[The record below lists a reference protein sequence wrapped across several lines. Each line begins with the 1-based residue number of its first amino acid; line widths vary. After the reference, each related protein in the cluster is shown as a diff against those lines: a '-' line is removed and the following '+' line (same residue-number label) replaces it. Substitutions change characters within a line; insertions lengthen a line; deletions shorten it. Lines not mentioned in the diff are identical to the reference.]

1 MGRSTTSDPRSPRPS
16 SDPLAGRRVLL
27 GVSGGVAAYKAALV
41 ARLLRGAG
49 AEVATVLT
57 EAATRFVG
65 PDTFSALTGEPAY
78 VSLWERPGEVLH
90 VRLAREADVAVVVPA
105 TANTIAKLAHGLAD
119 DLLSSTML
127 EVTCPVVVA
136 PAMHSGMWEHAA
148 TRTNIELL
156 RSRGAVV
163 VGPVTGPLAHGDDG
177 IGRLAD
183 PDDVVAA
190 VRGTLA
196 RRDLAGRR
204 ILITSGPT
212 HEPIDP
218 VRYVGNR
225 STGKMGA
232 ALAAEA
238 VARGGVVTV
247 VLGPGAIVPPAA
259 EVVHVQTAEEMR
271 DAVLAR
277 FDDADAV
284 VMAAAVA
291 DFRPKSV
298 SEQKLKKDAGVPEMM
313 LEPTP
318 DILAEL
324 GERRPKGRPKGRK
337 DQVLVGFAAETD
349 DLERAGRGKLVSKH
363 LDLVV
368 VNRVGREGTGFGAD
382 ASEAMLL
389 GSSGDPEPLR
399 TWTKPELATAVLDR
413 VVALLPAP
421 PGVGLDR

>member
-27 GVSGGVAAYKAALV
+27 GVSGGIAAYKAALV
-41 ARLLRGAG
+41 ARLLHGAG
-49 AEVATVLT
+49 AGVATVLT

-65 PDTFSALTGEPAY
+65 PDTFSALTGEPAHI
-78 VSLWERPGEVLH
+78 SLWERPGEVLH

-105 TANTIAKLAHGLAD
+105 TANTIAKLALGLAD

-127 EVTCPVVVA
+127 EVTCPAVIA

-148 TRTNIELL
+148 TRANIEVL

-163 VGPVTGPLAHGDDG
+163 VGPVTGPLAHGDEG

-190 VRGTLA
+190 VRNAIA
-196 RRDLAGRR
+196 RHDLAGRR
-204 ILITSGPT
+204 LLITSGPT

-238 VARGGVVTV
+238 VARGAIVTV
-247 VLGPGAIVPPAA
+247 VLGPGAIVPSGA
-259 EVVHVQTAEEMR
+259 EVVPVETAEEMR
-271 DAVLAR
+271 DAVLTR
-277 FDDADAV
+277 FDGVDAV

-298 SEQKLKKDAGVPEMM
+298 SEQKLKKDAGVPEVM

-324 GERRPKGRPKGRK
+324 GERRK

-382 ASEAMLL
+382 KSEAMLL
-389 GSSGDPEPLR
+389 PPAGDPEPLR
-399 TWTKPELATAVLDR
+399 TWTKRELATAVLDR

-421 PGVGLDR
+421 PDVGLDR